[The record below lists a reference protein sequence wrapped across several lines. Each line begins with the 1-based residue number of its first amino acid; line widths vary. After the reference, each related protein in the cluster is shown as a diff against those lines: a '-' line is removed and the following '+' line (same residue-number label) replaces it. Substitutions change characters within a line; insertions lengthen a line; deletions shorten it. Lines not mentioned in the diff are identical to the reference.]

1 MMCHQY
7 SPWDCIHNTS
17 FSPKLKMY
25 EWAQQVRVLH
35 YNIQKRLAREKQY
48 NLVGP
53 LESYEENA
61 VF

>member
-1 MMCHQY
+1 
-7 SPWDCIHNTS
+7 
-17 FSPKLKMY
+17 MY